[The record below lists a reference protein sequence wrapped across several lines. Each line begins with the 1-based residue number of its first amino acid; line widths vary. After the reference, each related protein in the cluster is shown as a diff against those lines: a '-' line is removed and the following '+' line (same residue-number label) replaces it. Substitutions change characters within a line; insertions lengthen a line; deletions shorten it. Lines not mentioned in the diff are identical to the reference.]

1 MDTSTTKDSPGN
13 EVTDPQQ
20 FAGQKRDVG
29 AIEIPSLRG
38 PSTHSGRDDLEIG
51 RNNGE
56 MGEAKRPKLG
66 GDTTT
71 SLERNDRRTNVEGR
85 QCFVTVGATAG
96 FRPLLSEVLN
106 PEFLNCLADN
116 NFELLKVQCGEDF
129 EWFDAQVRSLDPS
142 PPLRIQRFAFTENM
156 TKHYVRSRGEK
167 AVRPPGVVVA
177 HAGSGT
183 ILEVLRLQVPLVVV
197 PNPTLMDNHQAELAE
212 ELESTGDAV
221 YGRLGKLTEA
231 ITRSLEL
238 VAQGP
243 LIKLNDLPPYSPPPF
258 PVPESERV
266 TLFDWMALTCYPD
279 ELRKQQH
286 LQDLKDAEKRFQQE
300 LEQASAGAP
309 HIDTLQDG
317 RQRDLD

>member
-1 MDTSTTKDSPGN
+1 MDHSTTTKPTTDT
-13 EVTDPQQ
+13 EATDPQQ
-20 FAGQKRDVG
+20 IAGQKRDAS
-29 AIEIPSLRG
+29 AIATVSPSGEGLG
-38 PSTHSGRDDLEIG
+38 IG
-51 RNNGE
+51 EESKGE
-56 MGEAKRPKLG
+56 GEAKRPKLSEEQ
-66 GDTTT
+66 TN
-71 SLERNDRRTNVEGR
+71 SNRRDNNSIEGR

-96 FRPLLSEVLN
+96 FRPLLSEVVK
-106 PEFLNCLADN
+106 PEFLTCLADN
-116 NFELLKVQCGEDF
+116 NFDLLKVQCGEDF
-129 EWFDAQVRSLDPS
+129 EWFDAQVKFLPPS
-142 PPLRIQRFAFTENM
+142 SVTIECFAFTENM

-167 AVRPPGVVVA
+167 SVRLPGVVVA
-177 HAGSGT
+177 HAGEIARFIMLCSGT

-231 ITRSLEL
+231 IVRSLEL

-243 LIKLNDLPPYSPPPF
+243 LKLKDLPPYSPPPF

-286 LQDLKDAEKRFQQE
+286 LQDLKNVEENFRRE
-300 LEQASAGAP
+300 VEQVKVP
-309 HIDTLQDG
+309 QTETVQDL

>member
-1 MDTSTTKDSPGN
+1 MDNSTTTHTPGS
-13 EVTDPQQ
+13 EATDPQQ
-20 FAGQKRDVG
+20 IAGQKRDVR
-29 AIEIPSLRG
+29 AIET
-38 PSTHSGRDDLEIG
+38 STPGGSSTNSGRDDLKT
-51 RNNGE
+51 GE
-56 MGEAKRPKLG
+56 KKGEGEAKRPKHG
-66 GDTTT
+66 IDDTT
-71 SLERNDRRTNVEGR
+71 SLEDETTNLEGR

-96 FRPLLSEVLN
+96 FRPLLSDVLK
-106 PEFLNCLADN
+106 PEFLNCLADH
-116 NFELLKVQCGEDF
+116 NFDLLKVQCGEDF
-129 EWFDAQVRSLDPS
+129 EWFDAQVKSLSLPSRSS
-142 PPLRIQRFAFTENM
+142 SVRIERFAFTENM

-167 AVRPPGVVVA
+167 AVRLPGVVVA

-243 LIKLNDLPPYSPPPF
+243 LIKLKDLPPYSPPPF

-286 LQDLKDAEKRFQQE
+286 LQDLKNVEESFKRE
-300 LEQASAGAP
+300 LEQQANVSYIETA
-309 HIDTLQDG
+309 QDG